1 MTIQEIERMGF
12 KYTKWAT
19 DVMGVKHRIC
29 LSPLDG
35 SGGVN
40 YFDSLSEV
48 RKFLD
53 DVKLKRAMEEG
64 DEEYLRRR
72 RKIEQWRA
80 GVPLIDLID

>member
-1 MTIQEIERMGF
+1 MTIQEIEALGF

-19 DVMGVKHRIC
+19 DAMGVKHRIC
-29 LSPLDG
+29 LSPLNG
-35 SGGVN
+35 AGGVN
-40 YFDSLSEV
+40 YFDSLSDV

-72 RKIEQWRA
+72 KELYYLKA
-80 GVPLIDLID
+80 GIL